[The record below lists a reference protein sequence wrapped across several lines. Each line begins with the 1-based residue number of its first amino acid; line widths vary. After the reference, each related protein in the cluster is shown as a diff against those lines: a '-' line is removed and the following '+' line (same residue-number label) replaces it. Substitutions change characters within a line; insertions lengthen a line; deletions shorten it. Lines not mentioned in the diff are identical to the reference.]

1 MMDPQAKDSR
11 LRKAG
16 RVAWRVLLPFAAMRK
31 SVSLAKAEVER
42 TKENLTVLK
51 GLSVDARKTIV
62 DSFKGHEITADDS
75 FDAAMENRSQDALPQ
90 PELYRYFLRRKRAA
104 LGAAAF
110 FLLLSLY
117 GVLGSI
123 WYDNTYSVVLGVVS
137 LVASQPV
144 FFMVALGAQLRL
156 WQLRT
161 HRLSKE
167 EKGGLRD
174 FTREVKGWWWMTL
187 DPELGH
193 REGEES

>member
-1 MMDPQAKDSR
+1 MDPGEKDSR
-11 LRKAG
+11 LRMAG
-16 RVAWRVLLPFAAMRK
+16 RIAWRVLLPFSAMRK

-51 GLSVDARKTIV
+51 GLSVDARKTIA
-62 DSFKGHEITADDS
+62 DSFKRQEVAANDS
-75 FDAAMENRSQDALPQ
+75 FDAAMEDRSQNALSQ

-104 LGAAAF
+104 LGAAVF
-110 FLLLSLY
+110 FVLLSLY
-117 GVLGSI
+117 ALLGSI
-123 WYDNTYSVVLGVVS
+123 WYDNTRGIVLGVVS

-161 HRLSKE
+161 HRLSKK

-187 DPELGH
+187 DPEFGQ
-193 REGEES
+193 RGGGEP

>member
-1 MMDPQAKDSR
+1 MEPGAKDNR

-16 RVAWRVLLPFAAMRK
+16 RVAWRVLLPFSAMRK

-51 GLSVDARKTIV
+51 DLSVDARNTIAN
-62 DSFKGHEITADDS
+62 SFKGQEVAANDS
-75 FDAAMENRSQDALPQ
+75 FDAAMESRSQNALSQ
-90 PELYRYFLRRKRAA
+90 QELYRYFLRRKRAA
-104 LGAAAF
+104 LGAAVF
-110 FLLLSLY
+110 FVLLSLY

-123 WYDNTYSVVLGVVS
+123 WYDNTRGIVLALVS

-144 FFMVALGAQLRL
+144 FFMVALGTQLRL

-167 EKGGLRD
+167 EKGGLGN

-187 DPELGH
+187 DPEFGQ
-193 REGEES
+193 RKGEEP